1 MSTECAGIDRSLR
14 LEDGVIEV
22 RSMPF
27 RRLTA
32 SIRTSEV
39 ASIQL
44 LRKSVMPPAAVGS
57 ASILLNVFLRLT
69 GDELLATVPP
79 EVRRLMEISTLG
91 VAVVCLV
98 ILLARWS
105 FARLVLR
112 PADTQVIVV
121 NMVPARS
128 AKRFVEAFQRQL
140 SAVTRDPKEGCL

>member
-1 MSTECAGIDRSLR
+1 M
-14 LEDGVIEV
+14 
-22 RSMPF
+22 
-27 RRLTA
+27 
-32 SIRTSEV
+32 SEV

-140 SAVTRDPKEGCL
+140 SAVTRDPKEGRL